1 MDIPIM
7 RHIFYILLTLILI
20 GCSTHSDT
28 ASDKTIY
35 VTIAP
40 LRAIVEDVSCHD
52 FDVEILVPKGAG
64 PETFEPTAKQLTAM
78 SNADVVFTTGLI
90 TFEHNLT
97 ENIPA
102 ERIVDLSRGVELIK
116 GSCSH
121 GHHHHAHGIDPHI
134 WTSPR
139 ALKTMTL
146 NICDALMERYPDST
160 KYITAAEGV
169 IARLDTLDAYCKRS
183 IEQSETKSVMIY
195 HPAYTYYAHDYH
207 IDQIAIEHDGKE
219 PTPKRLKSLIA
230 TAQRLG
236 IGHILLQAQ
245 YSEDKVRSLARECNA
260 EIIVVDPL
268 AEDIIAEIERV
279 TNIICGK

>member
-1 MDIPIM
+1 M

-78 SNADVVFTTGLI
+78 SDADVVFTTGLI

-183 IEQSETKSVMIY
+183 IEQSGTKSVMIY
-195 HPAYTYYAHDYH
+195 HPAYTYYARDYN
-207 IDQIAIEHDGKE
+207 IEQIAIEHDGKE
-219 PTPKRLKSLIA
+219 PTPKCLAELSVRAKSDNIRA
-230 TAQRLG
+230 
-236 IGHILLQAQ
+236 ILLQPQ
-245 YSEDKVRSLARECNA
+245 YSADKVQPIAEATGTEVIMTDPLSEDIESEIRRVT
-260 EIIVVDPL
+260 EIIC
-268 AEDIIAEIERV
+268 R
-279 TNIICGK
+279 